1 MTRRVAI
8 IGAAHRFPGTTS
20 ETFWRDLQAEKDLVT
35 HVAEDRWSHEAYQH
49 PDRRHPGTSVTFSAG
64 SLGDIS
70 GFDAEFFGISPREAT
85 SMDPQQRMLLEL
97 AWEAME
103 SAGVVPSTLR
113 GSQCGVFVGIASM
126 DYAYRIADDMA
137 AIDAST
143 ATGNTSSIASNR
155 LSYVFDLHGPSMSL
169 DTACSSSLV
178 AFHQA
183 CQAIRSGETD
193 MALAGGISLHLHP
206 YGFIIF
212 SKASML
218 SATGRCQVFDAD
230 GNGYVRSEGAG
241 LFLLKDYDKAMADG
255 DHILAMV
262 AGSSVNTDG
271 HKSGLTV
278 PNPSAQVALM
288 RQAYAQAGISP
299 DEIDYLEA
307 HGTGT
312 AVGDPIETRAIGEA
326 LAKHR
331 KTPLPIGSVKSN
343 VGHLETASGVAGLA
357 KALYS
362 LQHREVPATIGIRK
376 LNPNIKFDEWNLE
389 VVTEAHPLK
398 PEGRLVIGVNS
409 FGFGGANA
417 HVILESAPQPA
428 SATEPHDATRPH
440 GATEPRGALP
450 LRLSARG
457 EPALRAMAGDLA
469 AWLQESDADLYD
481 IAHSLHHHREHHRDG
496 ALLFA
501 DSKAEAARLLSTF
514 ADPDREDPA
523 EVTLGQRLVDPS
535 APGFI
540 YAGNGCQWARMG
552 ADLLAGSTIFAV
564 AVDEVDALFQR
575 YGDFSLRA
583 ELEGRNEGG
592 RTGEGG
598 SGEGPNAEERLA
610 QTEIAQPT
618 LFAVQVGLTR
628 LLRHHGIAPAA
639 VAGHSVG
646 EVAAA
651 WACGALSLEDA
662 VKVIYFRSH
671 HQGKTRGQ
679 GEMSA
684 VALSEVEINEWLATG
699 DYPGVHLA
707 GINSSRGV
715 TLAGDP
721 AALTRLEQALTDAGT
736 FAKRLPLDYAFH
748 SPSMDPIEAGV
759 IDSLRA
765 ITPREETLPYIS
777 TVTGERLTGRELGA
791 DYWWHNI
798 RQPVRFD
805 DAIKAMIDDGTRL
818 FIEIGAHPILRRYLS
833 DALRDRESDG
843 QVLATLER
851 EKPGAA
857 CMTRTIGQALLSGMP
872 QDDTRWFPVAGQFV
886 ELPRYPWQ
894 RERYW
899 LTGTAEGQKLLERDY
914 EHPLLGYRLAQQDHT
929 WESQLDTG
937 RLPWLADHVVGEGAV
952 FPGAGFVELA
962 LAAALHWRDVDLL
975 DLEELE
981 IHAPLLLDSQ
991 HGRRMRLHLAP
1002 KDGRLE
1008 IRSREPLG
1016 EGEWQLNAVARVME
1030 QSRGFLLRRQ
1040 APPLPTRE
1048 PDIHLAEHLAEAERL
1063 GLHYGPAFQAIS
1075 RAWVE
1080 GDSILGAIE
1089 PPAAVR
1095 DTLEPLNLHPGILDS
1110 AFQLFIPL
1118 LAEEARRQGV
1128 DGDGMAFVPVRV
1140 GRLQLLTDA
1149 GVPTLAH
1156 ARMLKHAPHS
1166 FTADFELFDAD
1177 GQAVAVLSET
1187 RFKAIRLRRQHHQRF
1202 SYLDVALTPAP
1213 RHSSVDA
1220 LDLGALY
1227 AAMPSLLDDFTRLT
1241 GRRYANEVDPLLDS
1255 LADAFAAQALRRL
1268 ATTENTLSQARYRE
1282 LTRTHLDGR
1291 RLLDQILAHLQAA
1304 GHLEA
1309 DEHGWTLM
1317 DDEEA
1322 VAPEAIWQLLV
1333 RDYPDHFAPVQRLG
1347 RFGLHLA
1354 ALLEGRVTAEDL
1366 GLNADVLANL
1376 TRQLPGAA
1384 GWQAIAGA
1392 LRQALPSVLEGLPNG
1407 QRLRLLEAG
1416 AAAPALGERLCD
1428 LLDPDRCDYA
1438 ILGVGEQAWHQ
1449 VEQLQQRFPLIDI
1462 ERLDGAAAR
1471 GPQAQLALVSLEP
1484 GHCERN
1490 RRLLQATAQRLAP
1503 GAQLLVVGT
1512 QPSAWLDILLATP
1525 GLEDEGVLLQAM
1537 ERDDVIAEL
1546 AALGAGNIE
1555 QIPLEDD
1562 ERGAYLVHA
1571 QWHQDPQQDLGST
1584 LGESVETVSYQL
1596 IADDTG
1602 HSLAERLAAGLAARG
1617 HQARVTA
1624 AVDPIENGEGR
1635 PVTIIDLRQ
1644 GEQRCEHA
1652 MQWAKCLEPLGEQAS
1667 LWLITRG
1674 VAPMW
1679 QGLNRRLAPPVG
1691 ARFIGRLDSGAQ
1703 LTGGPTSRRSA
1714 EATQSPGGTESRD
1727 KSRSYNDLGTSP
1739 DPVAESRSYNHPV
1752 ANSEVIPNLDAALW
1766 GFSRS
1771 LANESTGYAVRL
1783 LDLPSGELDDAVIEA
1798 LLDELT
1804 APDAETE
1811 IVLDGDGQRF
1821 ATRLRTVPAPTAAA
1835 EPQPNER
1842 QAMTLGFELPG
1853 QLRHLRWTPIALPLP
1868 GPGEVE
1874 IDVQATGLNFRDVM
1888 YTLGLLSDE
1897 AIENGFAGPTLG
1909 LEFSGVVAAVGD
1921 GVGDGVEDLAVGDAV
1936 VGFGPASFSDR
1947 LVASRQAVAPVPEGV
1962 SFAAAATIPTTFFTV
1977 YYALKHLARLAPG
1990 EKILIHG
1997 AAGGVGI
2004 AAIQVAQ
2011 WLGAEIHASVGS
2023 DEKRDFLRLLG
2034 VEHLYDSRSLTF
2046 GEEILEVTEG
2056 RGVDVVLNSLAGEAI
2071 NQNLRALRPFGRFL
2085 ELGKRDFYENTHIG
2099 LRPFRNNLSY
2109 FGIDSDQLMKELPEL
2124 TGQLFGEMMALFQDG
2139 TLTPLPYT
2147 AFASQQVVEAFRYM
2161 QQARQ
2166 IGKVVVTHEQA
2177 QAPAELRHKPGA
2189 GLSLPAEASYLITG
2203 GLGGFG
2209 LKTAQW
2215 LAKNGARHL
2224 VLVGRSGAS
2233 SDEARAGVAELEAM
2247 GVEVVAAA
2255 CDITDRQALEA
2266 LLGECRATLPPLR
2279 GVVHAATVIDDG
2291 LIRNLD
2297 EARIRRVLA
2306 PKIDG
2311 ARHLDA
2317 LTRGADLD
2325 FFVMYS
2331 SATTLFGN
2339 PGQASYVAAN
2349 HWLEALAAA
2358 RRHQGLPATCLR
2370 WGAIEDVGF
2379 LARNTRTRDALQE
2392 RLGGAALR
2400 SDDALRVMGQL
2411 LLGRDEQLGGP
2422 SLGVLELDW
2431 SALARFLPTAQSP
2444 RFNEIARQADDDG
2457 HNDDNGDN
2465 LAELFATLSPK
2476 ELHTAVIDLLRAE
2489 LAAILLID
2497 EEKIDTQRSV
2507 YEMGFDSLMGVEL
2520 MTAIES
2526 RIGINVP
2533 VMVLSEASTI
2543 DKLAGVLIQKLQHG
2557 GDEEEP
2563 DESDRFATLTS
2574 QHGAAELGQD
2584 ARQIEGVQP

>member
-8 IGAAHRFPGTTS
+8 IGAAHRFPGTTP
-20 ETFWRDLQAEKDLVT
+20 ETFWQDLQAEKDLVT
-35 HVAEDRWSHEAYQH
+35 RVAEDRWSQAAYQH
-49 PDRRHPGTSVTFSAG
+49 PDRRHPGTSVSFAAG

-70 GFDAEFFGISPREAT
+70 GFDADFFGISPREAT

-103 SAGVVPSTLR
+103 SAGVVPASLR
-113 GSQCGVFVGIASM
+113 GSQCGVFLGIASL
-126 DYAYRIADDMA
+126 DYSYRLADDMA

-169 DTACSSSLV
+169 DTACSSALV

-230 GNGYVRSEGAG
+230 GDGYVRSEGAG
-241 LFLLKDYDKAMADG
+241 LFLLKDYAKAVADG
-255 DHILAMV
+255 DPILAVV

-278 PNPSAQVALM
+278 PNPSAQAALM
-288 RQAYAQAGISP
+288 RQAYERAGIAP

-331 KTPLPIGSVKSN
+331 RAPLPIGSVKSN

-362 LQHREVPATIGIRK
+362 LQHREVPATIGIRR
-376 LNPNIKFDEWNLE
+376 LNPHIKFDEWNLE
-389 VVTEAHPLK
+389 VVTRAYPLR

-417 HVILESAPQPA
+417 HVILESPPSTPAAPVDADVDAGVDDEGRGPLPLRLSARGEPA
-428 SATEPHDATRPH
+428 L
-440 GATEPRGALP
+440 RGPLP

-469 AWLQESDADLYD
+469 AWLEDSDADLYD
-481 IAHSLHHHREHHRDG
+481 IAHTLYRHREHHPDG

-501 DSKAEAARLLSTF
+501 DSKAEAARRLAAF
-514 ADPDREDPA
+514 ADADQADPP
-523 EVTLGQRLVDPS
+523 EVVPGKRLATPS

-540 YAGNGCQWARMG
+540 YAGNGCQWERMG
-552 ADLLAGSTIFAV
+552 ADLLAGSAVFAA

-575 YGDFSLRA
+575 HADFSLRA
-583 ELEGRNEGG
+583 ELEGRNEEEAN
-592 RTGEGG
+592 GEG
-598 SGEGPNAEERLA
+598 AESRLA
-610 QTEIAQPT
+610 RTEIAQPT
-618 LFAVQVGLTR
+618 LFAVQVGLTQ
-628 LLRHHGIAPAA
+628 LLRHHGIEPAA

-651 WACGALSLEDA
+651 WACGALRLDEA
-662 VKVIYFRSH
+662 VRVIYFRSH
-671 HQGKTRGQ
+671 YQGKTRGQ
-679 GEMSA
+679 GQMSA
-684 VALSEVEINEWLATG
+684 VALGEAEIRDWLATG

-707 GINSSRGV
+707 GINSARGV
-715 TLAGDP
+715 TLAGD
-721 AALTRLEQALTDAGT
+721 ADALERLEQALKEAGSI
-736 FAKRLPLDYAFH
+736 AKRLPLDYAFH
-748 SPSMDPIEAGV
+748 SPAMDGIEAGV
-759 IDSLRA
+759 VASLADIAPRA
-765 ITPREETLPYIS
+765 ETLPFVS
-777 TVTGERLTGRELGA
+777 TVTGERLAGTELGA
-791 DYWWHNI
+791 AYWWHNI
-798 RQPVRFD
+798 RRPVRFD
-805 DAIKAMIDDGTRL
+805 AAIEALIDAGTRL

-833 DALRDRESDG
+833 DALGARECDG
-843 QVLATLER
+843 RVLATLER
-851 EKPGAA
+851 DKPAEA
-857 CMTRTIGQALLSGMP
+857 CMDRAIGQALLSGMP
-872 QDDTRWFPVAGQFV
+872 LDERRWFPVAGRLV
-886 ELPRYPWQ
+886 EPPRYPWQ
-894 RERYW
+894 REHYW
-899 LTGTAEGQKLLERDY
+899 ATGTSQGQKLLERDY
-914 EHPLLGYRLAQQDHT
+914 EHPLLGYRLAQHDGT

-937 RLPWLADHVVGEGAV
+937 RLPWLGDHVVGDGAV
-952 FPGAGFVELA
+952 FPGAGFAELA
-962 LAAALHWRDVDLL
+962 LAAARHRRDADCL
-975 DLEELE
+975 DIEELE
-981 IHAPLLLDSQ
+981 IRAPLLLDGQ
-991 HGRRMRLHLAP
+991 HGRRLRLHLARD
-1002 KDGRLE
+1002 DGRLE
-1008 IRSREPLG
+1008 IRSREPLAD
-1016 EGEWQLNAVARVME
+1016 GEWQLNAVARVME
-1030 QSRGFLLRRQ
+1030 QSRGFLLRRS
-1040 APPLPTRE
+1040 APALPARE
-1048 PDIHLAEHLAEAERL
+1048 PDITLAEHLAEAERL

-1075 RAWVE
+1075 QAWVE
-1080 GDSILGAIE
+1080 GDSILGIVE
-1089 PPAAVR
+1089 PPAAIE
-1095 DTLEPLNLHPGILDS
+1095 DTLGAMNLHPGILDS

-1118 LAEEARRQGV
+1118 LAQEARRQGIH
-1128 DGDGMAFVPVRV
+1128 GDGMAFVPVRV
-1140 GRLQLLTDA
+1140 GRLQLLTDG
-1149 GVPTLAH
+1149 GVPALAH
-1156 ARMLKHAPHS
+1156 ARMLKRAPHS

-1177 GQAVAVLSET
+1177 GRAVAVLGET
-1187 RFKAIRLRRQHHQRF
+1187 RFKAIRLRRQHHQRL
-1202 SYLDVALTPAP
+1202 SYLDVELTPAP
-1213 RHSSVDA
+1213 RQAGGEA
-1220 LDLGALY
+1220 LDLNALY
-1227 AAMPSLLDDFTRLT
+1227 AAMPGLVDDFTRLT
-1241 GRRYANEVDPLLDS
+1241 GGRYAGEVDPLLDS
-1255 LADAFAAQALRRL
+1255 LADAFAVEALQRL
-1268 ATTENTLSQARYRE
+1268 NGGATLTPARYRE
-1282 LTRTHLDGR
+1282 LTGAHLDGR
-1291 RLLDQILAHLQAA
+1291 RLLDQLLAQLEAA
-1304 GHLEA
+1304 GRLTV
-1309 DEHGWTLM
+1309 DEHGWHLS
-1317 DDEEA
+1317 DDAAER

-1333 RDYPDHFAPVQRLG
+1333 RDYPDHFAPIQRLG
-1347 RFGLHLA
+1347 RFGLHLD
-1354 ALLEGRVTAEDL
+1354 ALLTGRATADDL
-1366 GLNADVLANL
+1366 GLTAEVLAHL

-1392 LRQALPSVLEGLPNG
+1392 LRQALPRVLEALPTG
-1407 QRLRLLEAG
+1407 QRLGLLEAG

-1438 ILGVGEQAWHQ
+1438 ILGAGEQAWHQ
-1449 VEQLQQRFPLIDI
+1449 AEQLQQRFPLIDI
-1462 ERLDGAAAR
+1462 ARLEDDDDAESGSAR
-1471 GPQAQLALVSLEP
+1471 LALISLEP
-1484 GHCERN
+1484 GHRQRN
-1490 RRLLQATAQRLAP
+1490 RRLLQAASRRLAP
-1503 GAQLLVVGT
+1503 GAHLLVVGI
-1512 QPSAWLDILLATP
+1512 QPSAWLDTLLATP
-1525 GLEDEGVLLQAM
+1525 GLEDHGTLLQAM
-1537 ERDDVIAEL
+1537 EGDDVTAEL
-1546 AALGAGNIE
+1546 DALGARHIDR
-1555 QIPLEDD
+1555 IPLEDD
-1562 ERGAYLVHA
+1562 ERGAYLIHA
-1571 QWHQDPQQDLGST
+1571 QWGQTPHLGSDPDSHLGSDPSADLGSDPQPPGSDPV
-1584 LGESVETVSYQL
+1584 LQL
-1596 IADDTG
+1596 VADAA
-1602 HSLAERLAAGLAARG
+1602 SRPLAERLAAGLTARD
-1617 HQARVTA
+1617 HQVHIAQWGQTPHLGS
-1624 AVDPIENGEGR
+1624 DPQPPGSDPDLHIGVR
-1635 PVTIIDLRQ
+1635 PQGSPGGLTPTFVDLRR
-1644 GEQRCEHA
+1644 GERRCEQA
-1652 MQWAKCLEPLGEQAS
+1652 LQWAQTLEPLGDRAS
-1667 LWLITRG
+1667 LWLVTHG

-1679 QGLNRRLAPPVG
+1679 QEDSTPDN
-1691 ARFIGRLDSGAQ
+1691 SGACQ
-1703 LTGGPTSRRSA
+1703 GDSA
-1714 EATQSPGGTESRD
+1714 PM
-1727 KSRSYNDLGTSP
+1727 
-1739 DPVAESRSYNHPV
+1739 
-1752 ANSEVIPNLDAALW
+1752 DAALW
-1766 GFSRS
+1766 GFGRS
-1771 LANESTGYAVRL
+1771 LANESTGYGVRL
-1783 LDLPSGELDDAVIEA
+1783 LDLPDEDLDDAVIQA

-1811 IVLDGDGQRF
+1811 IVLDARGRRF
-1821 ATRLRTVPAPTAAA
+1821 ATRLRSVAAPKAQPVQAPDA
-1835 EPQPNER
+1835 EPVQVQAPDAEPVQTLANEPGER
-1842 QAMTLGFELPG
+1842 RAMTLGFELPG
-1853 QLRHLRWTPIALPLP
+1853 QLRHLRWTPMALPQP
-1868 GPGEVE
+1868 SAGEVE

-1921 GVGDGVEDLAVGDAV
+1921 GVDDLAVGDAV

-1947 LVASRQAVAPVPEGV
+1947 LIASRQAVAPIPEGV

-2034 VEHLYDSRSLTF
+2034 IEHFYDSRALTF
-2046 GEEILEVTEG
+2046 GEEVLEATDG

-2085 ELGKRDFYENTHIG
+2085 ELGKRDFYENTPIG

-2124 TGQLFGEMMALFQDG
+2124 TGRLFGEMMALFQDG

-2147 AFASQQVVEAFRYM
+2147 AFASQQVIEAFRYM

-2177 QAPAELRHKPGA
+2177 QVAAPSRPASGA
-2189 GLSLPAEASYLITG
+2189 SLCLPAAASYLVTG

-2209 LKTAQW
+2209 LKTARW
-2215 LAKNGARHL
+2215 LAEHGARHL
-2224 VLVGRSGAS
+2224 ILVGRSGAA
-2233 SDEARAGVAELEAM
+2233 SDEARAGVAELEAL

-2255 CDITDRQALEA
+2255 CDITDRQALKT
-2266 LLGECRATLPPLR
+2266 LLDECRAVLPPLR

-2297 EARIRRVLA
+2297 EARLRRVLA
-2306 PKIDG
+2306 PKVDG
-2311 ARHLDA
+2311 ARHLDE
-2317 LTRGADLD
+2317 LTRDAALD

-2358 RRHQGLPATCLR
+2358 RRHRGLPATCLR

-2392 RLGGAALR
+2392 RLGGSALR
-2400 SDDALRVMGQL
+2400 SDDALAVMEPL
-2411 LLGRDEQLGGP
+2411 LLGGNDRLGGP

-2444 RFNEIARQADDDG
+2444 RFHEIARQADDDG
-2457 HNDDNGDN
+2457 HGDESDED
-2465 LAELFATLSPK
+2465 LAALFASLSP
-2476 ELHTAVIDLLRAE
+2476 EALHTAVTDLLRAE

-2520 MTAIES
+2520 MTAIEA

-2543 DKLAGVLIQKLQHG
+2543 DKLAGVLMQKLEHG
-2557 GDEEEP
+2557 EDAEVP
-2563 DESDRFATLTS
+2563 SDAQQFANLTS
-2574 QHGAAELGQD
+2574 QHGAEELGQD
-2584 ARQIEGVQP
+2584 AQQAKGTPP